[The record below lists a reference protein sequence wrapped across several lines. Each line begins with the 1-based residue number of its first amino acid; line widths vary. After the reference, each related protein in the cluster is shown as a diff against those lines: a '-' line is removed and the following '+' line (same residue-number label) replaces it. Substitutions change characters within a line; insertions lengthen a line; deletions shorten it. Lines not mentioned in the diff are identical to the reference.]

1 MIMSLRLMV
10 HDHHSSAA
18 QDRVLAPHRT
28 QHLLLEGELATAE
41 PKMLRY
47 RLLHV
52 AARITRTAR
61 RTRLRI
67 AEGRP
72 WAGDLVNA
80 FTRLTAPPRPI
91 T

>member
-1 MIMSLRLMV
+1 VFAINQAWLELTLTGVDLIAWTR
-10 HDHHSSAA
+10 H
-18 QDRVLAPHRT
+18 P
-28 QHLLLEGELATAE
+28 LLEGEPATAE
-41 PKMLRY
+41 PKKPRY

-52 AARITRTAR
+52 AARITRITRTAG

>member
-1 MIMSLRLMV
+1 MSRSTRALPAWRAGA
-10 HDHHSSAA
+10 SSPGAIRSTFDRGEADCRAEEAA
-18 QDRVLAPHRT
+18 LPAATRRGPH
-28 QHLLLEGELATAE
+28 
-41 PKMLRY
+41 
-47 RLLHV
+47 
-52 AARITRTAR
+52 TRTAG

-80 FTRLTAPPRPI
+80 FTRLTALPRPI

>member
-1 MIMSLRLMV
+1 MSRSTRALLAWRAGTPECMPSQLTPSV
-10 HDHHSSAA
+10 NADCRAEEAA
-18 QDRVLAPHRT
+18 LPAATRRGPH
-28 QHLLLEGELATAE
+28 
-41 PKMLRY
+41 
-47 RLLHV
+47 
-52 AARITRTAR
+52 TRTAG

-80 FTRLTAPPRPI
+80 FTRLTALPRPI

>member
-1 MIMSLRLMV
+1 MPSRR
-10 HDHHSSAA
+10 SC
-18 QDRVLAPHRT
+18 
-28 QHLLLEGELATAE
+28 ATGCYTTRPA
-41 PKMLRY
+41 Y
-47 RLLHV
+47 
-52 AARITRTAR
+52 RTAG

-80 FTRLTAPPRPI
+80 FTRLTELPRPI